1 MPTIKNSI
9 GHNARSNLRMD
20 SPLEKN
26 IRKRLLQPKPN
37 WDHDLGM
44 LVQGNNELNSYMR
57 RTEDM
62 TITRE
67 NVIDAIVEGEFTH
80 AVRQLAASRGMRGRG
95 GTSFRRQAKKRI
107 KTQGKEAAKDVG
119 RVAAGVA
126 GGAVAGAISGANYGM
141 QGGAA
146 YSQYKT
152 KRISNVAGKAIE
164 KLPSHTSSSPRV
176 PKGVA
181 HLKTREAVKAWAAN
195 PKNVKRT
202 PMGYLQRGV
211 LSLTTG
217 DMVPKKKNREGF
229 KGSNA
234 MFLPAATSKG
244 TPAVVAPRDTP
255 SHIMRHE
262 VGHAKDFAGKTSRQV
277 SKSYNKSPKATVK
290 AELRAWRNAGVS
302 PADPVKKVAIGVYK
316 EAGRNKKR
324 MVQGAKIGAKV
335 GAVGGALVGANIG
348 VRSAIERR
356 EVVKNKPQKPWGE
369 GTMTRENL
377 VAAIVKKEELID
389 AILEVTI
396 SNTGGSVS
404 ASGGR
409 GSLGGG
415 FGTKGSANTRFGGGS
430 GGGNSAVMGGNRGGT
445 SGAGK
450 LGGGFG
456 SKGNSPSR
464 FATKTSGG
472 RMGGGDSRNV
482 GQSSP
487 GSTRPGQR
495 NSPARPSPAPT
506 PAGMTGRGGSG
517 GSSVYGGNRQY
528 SGSSNSRYGNRGTR
542 PSSGGNRG
550 TQRSYTGSSNPTNN
564 RSEWWKR

>member
-62 TITRE
+62 TI
-67 NVIDAIVEGEFTH
+67 
-80 AVRQLAASRGMRGRG
+80 
-95 GTSFRRQAKKRI
+95 
-107 KTQGKEAAKDVG
+107 
-119 RVAAGVA
+119 
-126 GGAVAGAISGANYGM
+126 
-141 QGGAA
+141 
-146 YSQYKT
+146 
-152 KRISNVAGKAIE
+152 
-164 KLPSHTSSSPRV
+164 
-176 PKGVA
+176 
-181 HLKTREAVKAWAAN
+181 
-195 PKNVKRT
+195 
-202 PMGYLQRGV
+202 
-211 LSLTTG
+211 
-217 DMVPKKKNREGF
+217 
-229 KGSNA
+229 
-234 MFLPAATSKG
+234 
-244 TPAVVAPRDTP
+244 
-255 SHIMRHE
+255 
-262 VGHAKDFAGKTSRQV
+262 
-277 SKSYNKSPKATVK
+277 
-290 AELRAWRNAGVS
+290 
-302 PADPVKKVAIGVYK
+302 
-316 EAGRNKKR
+316 
-324 MVQGAKIGAKV
+324 
-335 GAVGGALVGANIG
+335 
-348 VRSAIERR
+348 
-356 EVVKNKPQKPWGE
+356 
-369 GTMTRENL
+369 TRENL